1 MNQGRLCARA
11 LAMTQY
17 VDHPDRL
24 RYPVKRTGKRGE
36 GKWLRINWAEA
47 FDLIEEKMNTI
58 RWERE
63 QESMVFNVGTGL
75 DIYAW
80 ICMLAYA
87 YGSPNV
93 MFGLSGQAC
102 YGPRL
107 SAVITVQGDFAVFD
121 AAQWF
126 PDRYDRSEIHAP
138 GVHDYLGLQHPCHMP
153 GQPVR
158 PLDRRSHEKR
168 NQDHLH

>member
-1 MNQGRLCARA
+1 
-11 LAMTQY
+11 MTQY

-36 GKWLRINWAEA
+36 GKWQRITWAEA
-47 FDLIEEKMNTI
+47 FDLIEERMNTI
-58 RWERE
+58 REE
-63 QESMVFNVGTGL
+63 HGPESMVFNVGTGR

-93 MFGLSGQAC
+93 MFGLTGQAC

-126 PDRYDRSEIHAP
+126 PDRYKDPRYTPRSA
-138 GVHDYLGLQHPCHMP
+138 
-153 GQPVR
+153 
-158 PLDRRSHEKR
+158 
-168 NQDHLH
+168 